1 MNLTKNQKPD
11 DTDKICLSVKY
22 PLKSKSQLL
31 IKGREKVGIKFLKNT
46 KAFTDHSQ
54 SIDDVYENLGDYN
67 PAKKSRRLIIF
78 DDMIA
83 DMESKKKSP
92 FVTELFVRER
102 KLDISL
108 VFISNFSLILKIS

>member
-1 MNLTKNQKPD
+1 MNLIKNQKPD
-11 DTDKICLSVKY
+11 DIHKICLSVKY

>member
-31 IKGREKVGIKFLKNT
+31 IKGREKVGTKFLKNT
-46 KAFTDHSQ
+46 KALIGHSQ
-54 SIDDVYENLGDYN
+54 PIDDVYENLGDCN
-67 PAKKSRRLIIF
+67 PAKKRIRLIIF

-83 DMESKKKSP
+83 DMESKKK
-92 FVTELFVRER
+92 VL
-102 KLDISL
+102 LL
-108 VFISNFSLILKIS
+108 LNCL